1 MKKAIRLMCEVMMAA
16 AFLLAVCTVGASD
29 AMSIS
34 HGQYVAQILIS
45 VAVRRFMAA
54 ILSFRNAV

>member
-34 HGQYVAQILIS
+34 HGQFVLQILIS
-45 VAVRRFMAA
+45 MAA
-54 ILSFRNAV
+54 MVLGYVGMKVTE

>member
-16 AFLLAVCTVGASD
+16 AFLLALCTVGASD

-45 VAVRRFMAA
+45 VAVLLMGFAG
-54 ILSFRNAV
+54 VKVTE

>member
-34 HGQYVAQILIS
+34 HGQFVAQILIS
-45 VAVRRFMAA
+45 VAVLLMGFAG
-54 ILSFRNAV
+54 VKVTE

>member
-1 MKKAIRLMCEVMMAA
+1 MKKAIRVMCEVMMAA

-34 HGQYVAQILIS
+34 HVQFVDQ
-45 VAVRRFMAA
+45 M
-54 ILSFRNAV
+54 ILSITVLLMGFAGVKVTE

>member
-1 MKKAIRLMCEVMMAA
+1 MKKAIRLMCEVIMAA

-34 HGQYVAQILIS
+34 HGQFVAQILIS
-45 VAVRRFMAA
+45 VAVLLMGF
-54 ILSFRNAV
+54 VGVKVTE